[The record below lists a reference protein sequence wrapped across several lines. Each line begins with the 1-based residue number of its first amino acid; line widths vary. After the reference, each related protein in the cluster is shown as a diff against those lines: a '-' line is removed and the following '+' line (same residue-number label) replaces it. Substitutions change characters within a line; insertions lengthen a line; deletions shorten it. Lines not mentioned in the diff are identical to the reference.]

1 MSEKNGV
8 DRGRFIFQ
16 YGQAGDANS
25 VMLRAASADE
35 EGPTN
40 VPPPFP
46 NLKK

>member
-1 MSEKNGV
+1 MSEKNGI

-25 VMLRAASADE
+25 VMMRVASKDE
-35 EGPTN
+35 EGPMN